1 MGEIAETLDV
11 ALLMSGTVAAKSVR
25 HAFAVMEEVQQAH

>member
-11 ALLMSGTVAAKSVR
+11 ALLMSGTVSAKSVR
-25 HAFAVMEEVQQAH
+25 HAFAVMEKIQRAH

>member
-1 MGEIAETLDV
+1 MSEITETLDI

-25 HAFAVMEEVQQAH
+25 HAFAVMEEIHGAQ